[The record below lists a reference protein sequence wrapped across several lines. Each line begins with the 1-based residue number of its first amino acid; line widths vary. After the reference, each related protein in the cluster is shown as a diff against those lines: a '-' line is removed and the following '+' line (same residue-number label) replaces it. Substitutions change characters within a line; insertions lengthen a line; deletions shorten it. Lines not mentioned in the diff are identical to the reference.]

1 MEEEVNLTG
10 SLSSPFFQETLEIG
24 EAGELS
30 PCVFSREALKTYKSD
45 ASPRGLENPK
55 GSQNSAIKQT
65 WVLILA
71 LSLLG
76 NVTLEVV

>member
-10 SLSSPFFQETLEIG
+10 SLSSPFFEETR

-30 PCVFSREALKTYKSD
+30 PCCLFQRSTENSKSEV
-45 ASPRGLENPK
+45 SPRGLENPK